1 MNIATTFGKVVVL
14 AFGAWVGLKDGGV
27 VTGLAA
33 YGVIMAT
40 VSTASDL
47 TQAFRTGYFML
58 DRSPP
63 RWAQRHNGD
72 LDLRPDRGRPAQWLV
87 GLVTL
92 RHINRGWRPGRHTA
106 RVTGSITAR
115 HASSS
120 PPTTAAAATTIAI
133 KSTVAT
139 VHVKHATTTRDGS
152 GSRKSDGTDVPERP
166 AASAPGSGSHFP
178 LSLQG

>member
-1 MNIATTFGKVVVL
+1 VLAFCNTYVTGVIDMNIATTFGKVVVL

-72 LDLRPDRGRPAQWLV
+72 LDPRPDRGRPAQWLV

-106 RVTGSITAR
+106 RGSLP
-115 HASSS
+115 
-120 PPTTAAAATTIAI
+120 PPTPPT
-133 KSTVAT
+133 K
-139 VHVKHATTTRDGS
+139 
-152 GSRKSDGTDVPERP
+152 P
-166 AASAPGSGSHFP
+166 
-178 LSLQG
+178 